1 MTESH
6 ADISR
11 AREAGRA
18 FGKTIA
24 EAVSLMPRQIAGN
37 FYIGLIGVVTKDAMN
52 LPRNRFSQESIGKY
66 AVFKHYNP
74 HQMRTLVRGVR
85 ITSVDEDSQSIT
97 FQVVIGGGK
106 GSKHT
111 AEYNPEQ
118 EPHLFDT
125 LKELKKDLRKK

>member
-52 LPRNRFSQESIGKY
+52 LPRNRFSQESVGKY
-66 AVFKHYNP
+66 AVFKHGMNI
-74 HQMRTLVRGVR
+74 VRGVR
-85 ITSVDEDSQSIT
+85 ITAVDEDSQSIT

-118 EPHLFDT
+118 EPTLFDT
-125 LKELKKDLRKK
+125 LKELKKKLRKK

>member
-52 LPRNRFSQESIGKY
+52 LSRVGFTQESVGKY
-66 AVFKHYNP
+66 AVFKHGMNI
-74 HQMRTLVRGVR
+74 VRGVR
-85 ITSVDEDSQSIT
+85 ITAVDEDSQSIT

-118 EPHLFDT
+118 EPNLFDT
-125 LKELKKDLRKK
+125 LKELKKVMRKK